1 MADSQVR
8 HLSIPVPTR
17 LPIMSFHPSHSARR
31 FLTTV
36 ALVPLLLLPAAL
48 SSGAAESRRPDRSK
62 RLRFDRP
69 LPEFKLK
76 DLEGRTWTLSDLK
89 GRVTLINVWATW
101 CVPCRVELP
110 YVQRLHKSLENVPG
124 LQVLTLNL
132 DEDPRLVPG
141 YMQAGGYTFPV
152 IRSFELAEKIHSVSE
167 VPQNWLIDPKGRRS
181 VQSLN
186 GHGEVWLRRVRA
198 VMERVL
204 AEP

>member
-1 MADSQVR
+1 MTFHHPR
-8 HLSIPVPTR
+8 PT
-17 LPIMSFHPSHSARR
+17 FR
-31 FLTTV
+31 FLTAA

-69 LPEFKLK
+69 LPDFKLK

-89 GRVTLINVWATW
+89 GKVTLINVWATW

-110 YVQRLHKSLENVPG
+110 YVQRLHKSLQNVPG

-141 YMQAGGYTFPV
+141 YMQTGGYTFPV
-152 IRSFELAEKIHSVSE
+152 IRSFELAEKIHSISE
-167 VPQNWLIDPKGRRS
+167 VPQNWLIDPRGRRS

>member
-1 MADSQVR
+1 M
-8 HLSIPVPTR
+8 T
-17 LPIMSFHPSHSARR
+17 FHHPPSTCR
-31 FLTTV
+31 FLTAA
-36 ALVPLLLLPAAL
+36 ALVTLLLFPAAL
-48 SSGAAESRRPDRSK
+48 ASEAAESHRPDRSK
-62 RLRFDRP
+62 RLRFERP
-69 LPEFKLK
+69 LPEFTLK
-76 DLEGRTWTLSDLK
+76 DLEGRIWRLSDLK
-89 GRVTLINVWATW
+89 GKVTLINVWATW

-152 IRSFELAEKIHSVSE
+152 IRSFELAEKIHSISE
-167 VPQNWLIDPKGRRS
+167 VPQNWLIDPEGRRS

-186 GHGEVWLRRVRA
+186 GHGEVWLRRVQA

>member
-1 MADSQVR
+1 M
-8 HLSIPVPTR
+8 I
-17 LPIMSFHPSHSARR
+17 HSTFR
-31 FLTTV
+31 FLTAA
-36 ALVPLLLLPAAL
+36 ALALLLLLPAAL
-48 SSGAAESRRPDRSK
+48 PSGADESRRPSRSK

-76 DLEGRTWTLSDLK
+76 DLEGRIWRLSDLK
-89 GRVTLINVWATW
+89 GKVTLINVWATW

-110 YVQRLHKSLENVPG
+110 YVQRLHKTLENVPG

-132 DEDPRLVPG
+132 DEAPDPVPG

-152 IRSFELAEKIHSVSE
+152 IRSFELAEKIHPVSE

-198 VMERVL
+198 VMEQVL
-204 AEP
+204 ADP

>member
-1 MADSQVR
+1 MR
-8 HLSIPVPTR
+8 FHHLY
-17 LPIMSFHPSHSARR
+17 SAFR
-31 FLTTV
+31 FLTAA

-48 SSGAAESRRPDRSK
+48 PSGAAESRRPDRSK

-76 DLEGRTWTLSDLK
+76 DLEGRTWRLSDLK
-89 GRVTLINVWATW
+89 GKVTLINVWATW

-152 IRSFELAEKIHSVSE
+152 IRSFELAEKIHSISE

-204 AEP
+204 AVP

>member
-1 MADSQVR
+1 MTFQHPR
-8 HLSIPVPTR
+8 PT
-17 LPIMSFHPSHSARR
+17 FR
-31 FLTTV
+31 FLTV
-36 ALVPLLLLPAAL
+36 AALAPLLLLPSAPP
-48 SSGAAESRRPDRSK
+48 SGAAEGRRPDRSK

-89 GRVTLINVWATW
+89 GKVTLINVWATW
-101 CVPCRVELP
+101 CAPCRVELP
-110 YVQRLHKSLENVPG
+110 YVQRLHKSLEKVPG

-132 DEDPRLVPG
+132 DENPNLVPG

-152 IRSFELAEKIHSVSE
+152 IRSFELAEKIHPVSE
-167 VPQNWLIDPKGRRS
+167 VPQNWLIDPRGRRS

-198 VMERVL
+198 VMEKVL

>member
-1 MADSQVR
+1 MTLQHPR
-8 HLSIPVPTR
+8 PT
-17 LPIMSFHPSHSARR
+17 FR
-31 FLTTV
+31 FLTAA
-36 ALVPLLLLPAAL
+36 ALVPLLLLLAAPP
-48 SSGAAESRRPDRSK
+48 SGAAESRRPERSK

-89 GRVTLINVWATW
+89 GKVTLINVWATW
-101 CVPCRVELP
+101 CGPCRVELP

-132 DEDPRLVPG
+132 DENPNLVPG

-152 IRSFELAEKIHSVSE
+152 VRSFELAEKIHPVSE
-167 VPQNWLIDPKGRRS
+167 VPQNWLIDPRGRRS

-186 GHGEVWLRRVRA
+186 GHGEVWLRRVQA
-198 VMERVL
+198 VMEKVL

>member
-1 MADSQVR
+1 MAFQ
-8 HLSIPVPTR
+8 LSH
-17 LPIMSFHPSHSARR
+17 PILR
-31 FLTTV
+31 FLTV
-36 ALVPLLLLPAAL
+36 AALALLLLPAVSL
-48 SSGAAESRRPDRSK
+48 SGTAENRRPDRSK
-62 RLRFDRP
+62 RLRFERP

-76 DLEGRTWTLSDLK
+76 DLQGRTWTLSDLK
-89 GRVTLINVWATW
+89 GKVTLINVWATW
-101 CVPCRVELP
+101 CAPCRVELP
-110 YVQRLHKSLENVPG
+110 YVQRLHEAFENVPG

-152 IRSFELAEKIHSVSE
+152 IRSFQLAEKIHPISE

-198 VMERVL
+198 LMERVL
-204 AEP
+204 GKP

>member
-1 MADSQVR
+1 MR
-8 HLSIPVPTR
+8 FHHLY
-17 LPIMSFHPSHSARR
+17 SAFR
-31 FLTTV
+31 FLMAA

-89 GRVTLINVWATW
+89 GKVTLINVWATW

-152 IRSFELAEKIHSVSE
+152 IRSFELAEKIHSISE

-204 AEP
+204 AVP

>member
-1 MADSQVR
+1 M
-8 HLSIPVPTR
+8 
-17 LPIMSFHPSHSARR
+17 SHSTFR
-31 FLTTV
+31 FLTAA
-36 ALVPLLLLPAAL
+36 ALALLLLLPAAI
-48 SSGAAESRRPDRSK
+48 SSGTAENRRPSHSK

-76 DLEGRTWTLSDLK
+76 DLEGRTWKLSDLK
-89 GRVTLINVWATW
+89 GKVTLINVWATW

-110 YVQRLHKSLENVPG
+110 YVQRLHKTLENVPG

-132 DEDPRLVPG
+132 DEAPDPVPG

-152 IRSFELAEKIHSVSE
+152 IRSFELAEKIHPVSE

-198 VMERVL
+198 VMEQVL
-204 AEP
+204 ADP